1 VVAGSKVPG
10 GTTVELV
17 PSDGPQP
24 RTVPKMVGVTLSKA
38 RALLTGLQLELSVA
52 STPVFHPTAKVGTIA
67 VVAPAAGQQVARGS
81 TVVVTL
87 SKGPDLVEVP
97 SPDGV
102 APMKFVASLLD
113 AGFKVGKITG
123 RPRWVIPALSSKGKP
138 VKAGDKILRG
148 SVIDIAYPKR

>member
-1 VVAGSKVPG
+1 
-10 GTTVELV
+10 
-17 PSDGPQP
+17 
-24 RTVPKMVGVTLSKA
+24 MVGVTLSKA